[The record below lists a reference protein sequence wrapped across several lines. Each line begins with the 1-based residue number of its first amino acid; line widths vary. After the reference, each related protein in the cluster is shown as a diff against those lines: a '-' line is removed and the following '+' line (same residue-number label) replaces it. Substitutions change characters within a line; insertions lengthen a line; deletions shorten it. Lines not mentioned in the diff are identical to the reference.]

1 MNKINKVFTLTLG
14 TEAETVLVQ
23 GLSCLVQNNSE
34 TATVYIKERREDG
47 VDVTAG
53 NGWAIGPGGATS
65 VPLVAMELSL
75 AASAANTDVRVL
87 VLDEE

>member
-1 MNKINKVFTLTLG
+1 MWKMDNVQVLKLG
-14 TEAETVLVQ
+14 TAPKTVMVR
-23 GLSCLVQNNSE
+23 GLACLVQNNSE

-75 AASAANTDVRVL
+75 AASTANTDVRVL